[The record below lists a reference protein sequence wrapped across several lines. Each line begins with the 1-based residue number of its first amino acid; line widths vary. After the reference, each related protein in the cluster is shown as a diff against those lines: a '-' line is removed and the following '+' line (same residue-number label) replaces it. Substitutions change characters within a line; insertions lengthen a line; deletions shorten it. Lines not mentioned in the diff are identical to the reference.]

1 MANADAARGLIP
13 VRNAHGGSYNC
24 ALRAYTARSDYAQAL
39 FVGDPVVKSGLADA
53 NGRPGCVLATAGAT
67 NAITGVIVGFED
79 PASMALGYGA
89 ASTQR
94 TILVNDDPDALFE
107 IQEDSAGAATA
118 LADVGL
124 NVDLIAAAGS
134 TSFRTSGWMADSSTK
149 AVGATLQLK
158 IVGFQERADVE
169 PAVAKSKLL
178 VKINL
183 HTESPHTVGL

>member
-1 MANADAARGLIP
+1 MANVDNARGLVP
-13 VRNAHGGSYNC
+13 VRNAHGGAYNC
-24 ALRAYTARSDYAQAL
+24 AARAYTARSDYATAL
-39 FVGDPVVKSGLADA
+39 FIGDPVVKSGLADA
-53 NGRPGCVLATAGAT
+53 TGRPGCVLATAGAT
-67 NAITGVIVGFED
+67 NGITGVVVGFED
-79 PASMALGYGA
+79 AASMQLGYGA

-94 TILVNDDPDALFE
+94 TVLVADDPNLLFE
-107 IQEDSAGAATA
+107 IQEDSVGAATA

-124 NVDLIAAAGS
+124 NVDLVAAAGS
-134 TSFRTSGWMADSSTK
+134 TANRTSGWMADSSTK

-183 HTESPHTVGL
+183 HTEAPNTAGL